1 MWAARVTR
9 TLSLLTAV
17 PPCAPVWAV
26 SEHDQTGT
34 DAPWRNAIHE
44 PATAPGG
51 VDEPAGAPSSAP
63 DEASDEP
70 SPQAWVEN
78 RPTRLFWPLYDPK
91 ELWRYRDVGIIL
103 AARDFKVRYKQTF
116 FGALWAVIQP
126 VIAMVVFTL
135 IVGGALGVESEG
147 VPYAAFVI
155 VGLALWFPF
164 NSAVTQSAESLIR
177 DPDLITKVYFPRPLA
192 PLAATLAPGVDM
204 LIAMSIAVVVAVVA
218 GVTLGPTVLL
228 LPLCCAAAVVVAL
241 SFALWLSA
249 LNVLYRD
256 VRYATAFGM
265 QVLFFAT
272 PVVYALPDTSGAAL
286 LAVNPMV
293 GVIETARWALLGVDA
308 PSAAVVLI
316 SLGSTVFLLATGL
329 LFFRNTERQFAD
341 RI

>member
-1 MWAARVTR
+1 M
-9 TLSLLTAV
+9 
-17 PPCAPVWAV
+17 
-26 SEHDQTGT
+26 
-34 DAPWRNAIHE
+34 NE
-44 PATAPGG
+44 PAES
-51 VDEPAGAPSSAP
+51 EPLLDGAHQD
-63 DEASDEP
+63 DEAVQP
-70 SPQAWVEN
+70 WVEN

-126 VIAMVVFTL
+126 IIAMVVFTL
-135 IVGGALGVESEG
+135 IVGGALGVSGEG

-192 PLAATLAPGVDM
+192 PLAAVLAPGVDM
-204 LIAMSIAVVVAVVA
+204 LIAMTIAVVVSLVA
-218 GVTLGPTVLL
+218 GVTLGPAALL
-228 LPLCCAAAVVVAL
+228 LPLCCVAAVVVAL

-256 VRYATAFGM
+256 VRYAVVFGM

-272 PVVYALPDTSGAAL
+272 PVVYALPDTAWAEL
-286 LAVNPMV
+286 LALNPLV
-293 GVIETARWALLGVDA
+293 GVIEVARWALLGVDA
-308 PSAAVVLI
+308 PSAAVLLI
-316 SLGSTVFLLATGL
+316 SVGATVFLMASGL